1 MLAYLKFLMINIE
14 EGQQYLLDNKIVVTV
29 IKALTRSRNTFSVA
43 LPDKS
48 INTVEKDRLK
58 AIPVA
63 AE

>member
-1 MLAYLKFLMINIE
+1 MINIE

-48 INTVEKDRLK
+48 INTVDKDRLK
-58 AIPVA
+58 ALPVVA
-63 AE
+63 G